1 MKKIGLI
8 TAVSIK
14 NNMKSK
20 ASNIVFILVTL
31 MIAAVL
37 SLFFCILMLNPA
49 IKAQIPDRTLLE
61 TCLSAIMYSTSL
73 ICVGMSLNV
82 FAFQSM
88 VKEKSHGNIES
99 LIATPLNVKDIW
111 IAKSLAVFIP
121 GLILGEILT
130 LAALLVINY
139 IYFVP
144 VTGFLYTHWIGL
156 TSFLLVPLLYL
167 CLSLLVFLIG
177 LTGKAASANILLQIF
192 LPVSISLLLNL
203 MIRQVI
209 DATSWPLA
217 LVIFGTAVV
226 IIIIILILRPRITRE
241 RIALSR

>member
-8 TAVSIK
+8 AAVSLK

-49 IKAQIPDRTLLE
+49 IKAPVPDRTLLE
-61 TCLSAIMYSTSL
+61 TCLSMIMYSTSL

-99 LIATPLNVKDIW
+99 LIATPLNIKDIW

-130 LAALLVINY
+130 LAALLIINY

-156 TSFLLVPLLYL
+156 TSFLLVPLIYL
-167 CLSLLVFLIG
+167 CLSFLVFLIG
-177 LTGKAASANILLQIF
+177 LTGRAASANILLQIF
-192 LPVSISLLLNL
+192 LPVSISLMLNL
-203 MIRQVI
+203 MVRQII

-217 LVIFGTAVV
+217 LVNFGIAAVIV
-226 IIIIILILRPRITRE
+226 IIILVLLPRITRE